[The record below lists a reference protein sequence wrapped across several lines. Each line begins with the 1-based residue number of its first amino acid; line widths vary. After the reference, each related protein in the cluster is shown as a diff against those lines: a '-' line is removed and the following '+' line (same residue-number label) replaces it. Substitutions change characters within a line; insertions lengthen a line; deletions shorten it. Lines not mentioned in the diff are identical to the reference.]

1 MELTPQTRW
10 VNMTTIIFPE
20 PEIEMV
26 DTNEFLWVERH
37 RPKTLNECILPDTT
51 LNLFQGFVDEGQI
64 PNLLL
69 SGTAGT
75 GKTTVARAL
84 CNELG
89 CDYIIINGSEESGI
103 DVLRTKIKNFAST
116 VSFEGK
122 PKVVILDEA
131 DYLNPN
137 STQPA
142 LRAFIEEFSKNCR
155 FIFTCNFKNRIIAPL
170 HSRTT
175 VIDFKLVNGQ
185 KRKMAAKFHKRMIDI
200 LQKENVEYNDK
211 VLAELLMKHFPDY
224 RRVINELQR
233 YSVGGV
239 IDEGI
244 LSNLSEISTKAL
256 VDALRDKDWKKMRQ
270 WVANNVDGD
279 PQNVYRRIYDTLLD
293 KVKQVPQLVLLIADY
308 QYKAAFVADQE
319 INLTACLTEIMANV
333 EFK

>member
-1 MELTPQTRW
+1 MS
-10 VNMTTIIFPE
+10 
-20 PEIEMV
+20 
-26 DTNEFLWVERH
+26 DEFLWVEKY
-37 RPKTLNECILPDTT
+37 RPRTLDECILPADTKKV
-51 LNLFQGFVDEGQI
+51 FSQFVESGEI
-64 PNLLL
+64 PNMLLC
-69 SGTAGT
+69 GTAGT

-89 CDYIIINGSEESGI
+89 CDYIVINGSEESGI
-103 DVLRTKIKNFAST
+103 DVLRTKIKGFAST

-175 VIDFKLVNGQ
+175 VVEFKLVNGQ
-185 KRKMAAKFHKRMIDI
+185 KKKMAALFHKRMMDI
-200 LQKENVEYNDK
+200 LKEEKVEYNDK

-224 RRVINELQR
+224 RRVLNELQR
-233 YSVGGV
+233 YSAGGV
-239 IDEGI
+239 VDEGI
-244 LSNLSEISTKAL
+244 LSNLSELNTKAL
-256 VDALRDKDWKKMRQ
+256 ADALAEKDWKKMRQ
-270 WVANNVDGD
+270 WVANNVDSD
-279 PQNVYRRIYDTLLD
+279 PQAVYRKVYDTLLD
-293 KVKQVPQLVLLIADY
+293 RVTQVPQFVLIVADY

-319 INLTACLTEIMANV
+319 INLTACLTEIMANFDV
-333 EFK
+333 K